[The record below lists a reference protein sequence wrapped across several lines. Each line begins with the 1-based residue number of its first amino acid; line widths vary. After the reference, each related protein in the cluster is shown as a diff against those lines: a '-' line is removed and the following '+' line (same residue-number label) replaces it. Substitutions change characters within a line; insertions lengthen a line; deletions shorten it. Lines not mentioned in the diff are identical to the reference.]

1 MRLFYFILLVVLAWS
16 VPVYASND
24 MESAPFIVGSGPV
37 EGAYFKLGGVIT
49 SLMSAPLY
57 RQRILGAEADKRP
70 RSFRIQSTQ
79 GSEENL
85 NGLENGTLK
94 YAFVQEDVLARF
106 ISARQNT
113 QGKAFSPKIVVEAYI
128 EPLHFVVAGTSDQEK
143 AFDHKKSTIALGPM
157 SGGGFKSVQ
166 ALLIDQGFPTEN
178 LKNVDFLAIRS
189 QMQQKKI
196 QAAAF
201 IVGYP
206 SAAVS
211 DLLRGGVSKL
221 IDAPLKTASSLWH
234 ETVIPK
240 QTYHGQQKDIRTIGV
255 KALLVTR
262 ADRPDTEV
270 LDFLK
275 IYWDKEIQK
284 KLKCAWAGPEMIDIS
299 AHKKA
304 EKHYHPAAV
313 KFYSEFSEPQ

>member
-1 MRLFYFILLVVLAWS
+1 MSAWG
-16 VPVYASND
+16 VPSYASNNA
-24 MESAPFIVGSGPV
+24 SNSPVFIGAGPI

-57 RQRILGAEADKRP
+57 RQRILGSEADKYP
-70 RSFRIQSTQ
+70 HSFRIQSTQ

-85 NGLENGTLK
+85 KGLENGPLK

-106 ISARQNT
+106 ISTRKNV
-113 QGKAFSPKIVVEAYI
+113 QGSAFSPKIIVEAYI
-128 EPLHFVVAGTSDQEK
+128 EPLHFAVIGTSNQDK
-143 AFDHKKSTIALGPM
+143 AFDYKKSTIALGPIL
-157 SGGGFKSVQ
+157 GGSFKSVQ
-166 ALLIDQGFPTEN
+166 ALLIDQGFPAEN
-178 LKNVDFLAIRS
+178 LKSIDFLEVRS
-189 QMQQKKI
+189 QMQQKKL
-196 QAAAF
+196 QAAALV
-201 IVGYP
+201 VGYP

-221 IDAPLKTASSLWH
+221 VDTPLKTVNFLWH
-234 ETVIPK
+234 ATVIPK
-240 QTYHGQQKDIRTIGV
+240 QTYHGQQEDIKTIGV
-255 KALLVTR
+255 KALLVTC
-262 ADRPDTEV
+262 ADRPDAKV

-284 KLKCAWAGPEMIDIS
+284 KLKCAWSGPELINVS